1 MEFLLPMVSDPI
13 VNQNQNTMKTNFFL
27 LTASLFIAATA
38 AFAQNAAPFKWEA
51 GAGIG
56 ALPTF
61 AKDRPSSI
69 VPPLSAYVSYRI
81 SGMLSI
87 EGIGGYSASQVV
99 RISSITEDPVQYDNR
114 YQFAGMRLSVHTD
127 PHRFEA
133 WDIYGGMQGMMAMSR
148 ITQTPLAKSGIPTV
162 TKNTKFYGT
171 AYVGARYAL
180 NHNWGIW
187 GELGLG
193 AALGT
198 VGMSFRLTEK
208 GWKDR

>member
-1 MEFLLPMVSDPI
+1 MNNNLF
-13 VNQNQNTMKTNFFL
+13 
-27 LTASLFIAATA
+27 SLA
-38 AFAQNAAPFKWEA
+38 AFLFLATTSAIAQNAAPFKWEA

-56 ALPTF
+56 VLPTF

-69 VPPLSAYVSYRI
+69 VPPVSMYVSYRI

-87 EGIGGYSASQVV
+87 EGIGGYSASKVG
-99 RISSITEDPVQYDNR
+99 RMSSITEEPLQCDNR
-114 YQFAGMRLSVHTD
+114 YRFAGMRLSVHTD
-127 PHRFEA
+127 PYRFDA
-133 WDIYGGMQGMMAMSR
+133 WDVYGGMQGILTFSR
-148 ITQTPLAKSGIPTV
+148 ITQTSLIKSSLPTI
-162 TKNTKFYGT
+162 TENTRFYAT
-171 AYVGARYAL
+171 AYVGARFAL

-198 VGMSFRLTEK
+198 LGISFRLTEK